1 MAVVGTG
8 KAQPRYAVVLDLV
21 GCRFL
26 AFIDLLQACNFLLRR
41 AREDADVQASSSLV
55 VEEVCLFAIFVGRI
69 QRVPIGGL
77 DAVRCAVDAR

>member
-1 MAVVGTG
+1 MTVVGTG

-21 GCRFL
+21 GCRLLVFV
-26 AFIDLLQACNFLLRR
+26 DLLQARNFFLRR

-55 VEEVCLFAIFVGRI
+55 VEEVCLFVLFVGRI

-77 DAVRCAVDAR
+77 DTVRCAVDAR